1 MMKDLLLVI
10 DLQKVYADGEPW
22 ACRETD
28 RVCERVIQ
36 LLDSGKPAQTI
47 FTRFDAP
54 VSPVGRWAE
63 YNRAFADIN
72 ADPRLAE
79 LMDPIARASA
89 GYPIYS
95 KDTYSSLT
103 IPEVAEAAAV
113 ADRVLLTGVVAEC
126 CVIATAM
133 ALIDAGAQVVYLKDA
148 VAGQSAAFEERV
160 EEILGALS
168 PVHTSVMTVA
178 EYLAENC

>member
-1 MMKDLLLVI
+1 MKDLLLVI

-22 ACRETD
+22 ACRQTD
-28 RVCERVIQ
+28 RVCRQVGR
-36 LLDSGKPAQTI
+36 LLASGRPAQTI

-54 VSPVGRWAE
+54 AQPVGRWEE

-72 ADPRLAE
+72 ADPRLSE
-79 LMDPIARASA
+79 LMDPVARMSK
-89 GYPIYS
+89 GYPVYS
-95 KDTYSSLT
+95 KSTYSSLT
-103 IPEVAEAAAV
+103 IPQVAAAAAA

-126 CVIATAM
+126 CVLATAL

-160 EEILGALS
+160 EQILAALS
-168 PVHTSVMTVA
+168 PVHGCVMTVE
-178 EYLAENC
+178 EYLSEGR

>member
-1 MMKDLLLVI
+1 M
-10 DLQKVYADGEPW
+10 
-22 ACRETD
+22 
-28 RVCERVIQ
+28 
-36 LLDSGKPAQTI
+36 
-47 FTRFDAP
+47 
-54 VSPVGRWAE
+54 
-63 YNRAFADIN
+63 
-72 ADPRLAE
+72 
-79 LMDPIARASA
+79 
-89 GYPIYS
+89 
-95 KDTYSSLT
+95 
-103 IPEVAEAAAV
+103 AEATAA

>member
-1 MMKDLLLVI
+1 MKDLLLVI
-10 DLQKVYADGEPW
+10 DLQKVYAEGEPW

-28 RVCERVIQ
+28 RVCERVVRLI
-36 LLDSGKPAQTI
+36 DSGKPDKII

-54 VSPVGRWAE
+54 EHPVGRWAE

-79 LMDPIARASA
+79 MMQPIAEISKD
-89 GYPIYS
+89 YPVYS
-95 KDTYSSLT
+95 KQTYSSLT
-103 IPEVAEAAAV
+103 IPEVAAAAAA
-113 ADRVLLTGVVAEC
+113 ADRVLVTGVVAEC

-133 ALIDAGAQVVYLKDA
+133 ALIDAGCEVIYLKDA

-160 EEILGALS
+160 EEILGALA
-168 PVHTSVMTVA
+168 PVHTRVMTVA
-178 EYLAENC
+178 EYLAQDN